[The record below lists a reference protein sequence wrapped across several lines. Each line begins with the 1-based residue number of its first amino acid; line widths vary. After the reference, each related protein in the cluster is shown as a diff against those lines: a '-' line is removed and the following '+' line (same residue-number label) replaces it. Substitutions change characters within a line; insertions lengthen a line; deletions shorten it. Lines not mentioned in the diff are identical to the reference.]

1 MASRDRLTQQV
12 SHLQDEILL
21 LGQMVEQATQ
31 KAMDSLRTRDTRLA
45 REVYE
50 HDLQINEKRF
60 AIENA
65 ILILFATQ
73 QPMARDLRQLAA
85 MLEVSTELERMG
97 DYAKGI
103 AKVTLRLGTF
113 DIPIPMQELD
123 DMARLSM
130 TMLQKSLQAFVDGD
144 HRLAM
149 TIPQQDNEVD
159 QLYNQVHHKLI
170 ETMIANP
177 ETIDQVNLLMW
188 VAHNLERAAD
198 R

>member
-103 AKVTLRLGTF
+103 AKVTLRLGTSTS
-113 DIPIPMQELD
+113 PSPC
-123 DMARLSM
+123 RS
-130 TMLQKSLQAFVDGD
+130 
-144 HRLAM
+144 
-149 TIPQQDNEVD
+149 
-159 QLYNQVHHKLI
+159 
-170 ETMIANP
+170 
-177 ETIDQVNLLMW
+177 
-188 VAHNLERAAD
+188 
-198 R
+198 